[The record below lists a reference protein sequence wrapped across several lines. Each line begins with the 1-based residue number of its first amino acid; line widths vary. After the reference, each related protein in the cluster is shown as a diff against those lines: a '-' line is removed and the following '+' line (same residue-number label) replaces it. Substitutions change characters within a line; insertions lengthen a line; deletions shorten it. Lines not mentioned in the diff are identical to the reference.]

1 MSPGERRR
9 ELLELLCRKR
19 QETMKNLAEEFG
31 VSIRTIRDDIT
42 ELTLSYP
49 ITTVRGRYGG
59 GVKVE
64 DWYHL
69 NRKNLNP
76 MQLDLL
82 KRIAPTLKGCDLAT
96 MNSIISEFAP
106 Y

>member
-1 MSPGERRR
+1 MNPSERRR
-9 ELLELLCRKR
+9 ELLEFLCRKR
-19 QETMKNLAEEFG
+19 QETMENLAEEFG
-31 VSIRTIRDDIT
+31 VSVRTIRDDIT
-42 ELTLSYP
+42 ELMLSYP

-76 MQLDLL
+76 VQLGLL
-82 KRIAPTLKGCDLAT
+82 KRIASTLKDADLAI